1 MAASPARG
9 LFFEERGED
18 MEEDKLNGEPGID
31 LERERNKLNY
41 RPEKYVR
48 EPQRR
53 GVPQTFDDL
62 ELENIGVDGMSW
74 GVVRIIEQVLEYEAL
89 LKETK
94 KKLLEANRDVRIAI
108 PEALAAYAKEKG
120 IVDVVTVKDYVGLL
134 EGKIDAIS
142 SALIQVWEQYA
153 EDVHGSLEME
163 YLEDVVEMENNLAQM
178 KRFISEGLLLFY
190 GQEWQ
195 EDDGFMNSIKEAELR
210 RDQAVSKTR
219 EEHAEIKKQIREN
232 VINQEILE
240 EAILKDKTLPLRRQA
255 RKYEEEDMV
264 ISDSIDIIN
273 GKMREESRMLTRI
286 NTNLN
291 ESKEEMETALDRFL
305 LSMESEEELRKNVER
320 AKGILRLSVDAY
332 IEEKESDKKLIRN
345 HLSLEKRER
354 VQRRYLDSLDIEKE
368 WGMEWKF
375 LMLEQEGTDEETD
388 RLLNAM
394 TKGMSKNREE
404 TNKSVESLY
413 QMQTAE
419 SKVRRKKIDLVLEK
433 EDARK
438 GYNSMKRHLEQM

>member
-1 MAASPARG
+1 
-9 LFFEERGED
+9 

-62 ELENIGVDGMSW
+62 ELENIEVDGMSW
-74 GVVRIIEQVLEYEAL
+74 GVMRIIEQVLEYEAL

-108 PEALAAYAKEKG
+108 PEALTAYAEEKG

-153 EDVHGSLEME
+153 EDVYGSLEME
-163 YLEDVVEMENNLAQM
+163 YLEDVVEMEKNLAQM

-210 RDQAVSKTR
+210 RDQAVSKTK
-219 EEHAEIKKQIREN
+219 EEHDEIKKQIRDN

-438 GYNSMKRHLEQM
+438 GYNNMKRHLEQM

>member
-1 MAASPARG
+1 
-9 LFFEERGED
+9 

-62 ELENIGVDGMSW
+62 ELENIEVDGMSW

-108 PEALAAYAKEKG
+108 PEALTAYAEEKG

-153 EDVHGSLEME
+153 EDVYGSLEME
-163 YLEDVVEMENNLAQM
+163 YLEDVVEMEKNLAQM

-219 EEHAEIKKQIREN
+219 EEHDEIKKQIRDN

-255 RKYEEEDMV
+255 RRYEEEDMV

-291 ESKEEMETALDRFL
+291 ESKEEMETGLDRFL

-394 TKGMSKNREE
+394 TKGMSKNKEE

-438 GYNSMKRHLEQM
+438 GYNNMKRHLEQM

>member
-1 MAASPARG
+1 
-9 LFFEERGED
+9 

-62 ELENIGVDGMSW
+62 ELENIEVDGMSW

-108 PEALAAYAKEKG
+108 PEALTAYAEEKG

-153 EDVHGSLEME
+153 EDVYGSLEME
-163 YLEDVVEMENNLAQM
+163 YLEDVVEMEKNLAQM

-219 EEHAEIKKQIREN
+219 EEHDEIKKQIRDN

-255 RKYEEEDMV
+255 RRYEEEDMV

-291 ESKEEMETALDRFL
+291 ESKEEMDTGLDRFL

-394 TKGMSKNREE
+394 TKGMSKNKEE

-438 GYNSMKRHLEQM
+438 GYNNMKRHLEQM

>member
-1 MAASPARG
+1 
-9 LFFEERGED
+9 